1 MIELHRLA
9 RPPEPF
15 LLNPDLIQVVESTPD
30 THVTLTTGMR
40 YVVTETPA
48 EVTAAVRAWRSGV
61 LTDALG
67 SSPGRVVSALR

>member
-9 RPPEPF
+9 RPPERF

-40 YVVTETPA
+40 YVVTESPA
-48 EVTAAVRAWRSGV
+48 EVTAAVREWRSGV
-61 LTDALG
+61 LADALAG
-67 SSPGRVVSALR
+67 TPRLVAPVR

>member
-15 LLNPDLIQVVESTPD
+15 LLNPDLVQVVESTPD

-40 YVVTETPA
+40 YVVTESPS
-48 EVTAAVRAWRSGV
+48 EVTAAIRAWRSGV
-61 LTDALG
+61 LADALG
-67 SSPGRVVSALR
+67 TTGARLRVT